1 MGHVRICGSR
11 SGQSLRRT
19 GVELKK
25 VEALRCWGGNIALSE
40 HYGWSEKSL
49 SISVAG
55 CRFSRVYDTVCTAPA
70 ASSIL
75 SREVR
80 PLHRHNSYQEP
91 GMAVGPIAPK
101 QVDELRH
108 LIEGMAKNFADR
120 VYGPQGPEW
129 GTQFADIEELA
140 VQIGQAV
147 TRQMCDQALQRQAA
161 RPVPAEDQVCPD
173 CGRPTASADC
183 EPRVVLTRAGD
194 VHWQEP
200 HQHCRRCRRSFFPSV
215 EAAGD

>member
-1 MGHVRICGSR
+1 MACHPCEEPPGAAPIRKGYRRWGKDAREVRNGR
-11 SGQSLRRT
+11 VLG
-19 GVELKK
+19 
-25 VEALRCWGGNIALSE
+25 
-40 HYGWSEKSL
+40 
-49 SISVAG
+49 
-55 CRFSRVYDTVCTAPA
+55 VYDTVCTAPA